1 MKVFPLILFM
11 LVSCLDVDHV
21 QDQNNNDPIA
31 ITVPAGATPNSMA
44 SKLIAHGFAPDKLR
58 YKVAIRD
65 LNTTCLKAGNFR
77 ITRSMSLRAV
87 FDTLCGAPI
96 ANDVPFKVLE
106 GWRIVEIDA
115 ALAKANL
122 IQPGEY
128 ASLATSK
135 NVDVPFD
142 ITSPTLE
149 GYLYPETYMVSPE
162 AFSSKAFIERQL
174 DHFNDKFLRLH
185 PNDFETRT
193 LSDIVIMAS
202 MLEREEP
209 RPNQR
214 RVIAGILWKRLD
226 NAWALGVDATSRY
239 KLTTWNDRSAFLKML
254 RDKSDLYNTRLRQGL
269 PPTAI
274 GSPSL
279 SSLEAALLP
288 IESPY
293 WFYLH
298 DKNGTFHGGVDGR
311 EHEANRAKY
320 NVY

>member
-1 MKVFPLILFM
+1 M
-11 LVSCLDVDHV
+11 LTSCLSVDHV
-21 QDQNNNDPIA
+21 QDENNSTPIA
-31 ITVPAGATPNSMA
+31 ITVPTGATPNSMA
-44 SKLIAHGFAPDKLR
+44 AKLIAHGFAPDELR
-58 YKVAIRD
+58 YKLAIRN
-65 LNTTCLKAGNFR
+65 LETSCLKAGNFR
-77 ITRSMSLRAV
+77 ISRDMSLRVV
-87 FDTLCGAPI
+87 FKTLCGVPI

-106 GWRIVEIDA
+106 GWRIVEIDD
-115 ALAKANL
+115 ALVKAKL

-128 ASLATSK
+128 AKLATNK
-135 NVDVPFD
+135 AVDLPFE

-149 GYLYPETYMVSPE
+149 GYLYPETYMISPE
-162 AFSSKAFIERQL
+162 AFDVKAFIERQL
-174 DHFNDKFLRLH
+174 DHFNDNFLGLH
-185 PNDFETRT
+185 QNDFQHRT
-193 LSDIVIMAS
+193 LSDVVIMAS

-209 RPNQR
+209 RASQR

-239 KLTTWNDRSAFLKML
+239 KLTVWNDRSAFLKML
-254 RDKSDLYNTRLRQGL
+254 RDKSDVYNTRLRQGL

-274 GSPSL
+274 GNPSL
-279 SSLEAALLP
+279 ASLEAALLP

-298 DKNGTFHGGVDGR
+298 DKTGTFHGGVDGR